1 MKTSNRKVKVYAIS
15 QQRRVLLLA
24 MLGFFA
30 VALMGRVVYLQV
42 LNKDFYQGKAK
53 NHSSTV
59 VIASHRGMI
68 TDRFGE
74 PLAVSTPVY
83 SVWANPQKFDAT
95 SKQLPHLAHILDM
108 KVSKIQQLLEKYTN
122 SSFVYLKRQIE
133 PSQAEWAK
141 EIGLD
146 GVHIQREYRRYY
158 PTADVMAHVT
168 GFTNIEDHGLEG
180 LEKTYDTFL
189 SGINGKDRVLRDSR
203 RRAVEKIDRIEEP
216 VAGKD
221 LQLSIDRRLQYLAY
235 RELKKA
241 VNKHDA
247 VSGSV
252 VMLDVKTGEVLAM
265 VNSPSYNPNDWS
277 SRKGSA
283 LRNRAVTDIFEP
295 GSTIKPF
302 VVAAALDTGR
312 YLPETQINTTPGYFR
327 VNAHL
332 TVRDIKN
339 YGLIDVS
346 TIISKSSNIGMS
358 KIALS
363 LDSELLWQTFS
374 DVGLG
379 MITGSGFPGEA
390 DGWLS
395 YPGRWREA
403 ERATLS
409 FGYGLSLTPL
419 QLARA
424 YSVLADGG
432 LIKPVSFTVTNET
445 PVSERVF
452 QAKTAAHLLTM
463 MEKVVADG
471 GTATRAQ
478 IPGYRI
484 AGKTGTV
491 KKSSKSGYSDDKYLS
506 LFAGMAPASDPQLVM
521 VVVVNEPRNSEY
533 YGGVVAAPVFSKVMA
548 GALRLMD
555 ITPDHLESL
564 DAHRVLGS
572 EVPESSLA
580 GAL

>member
-1 MKTSNRKVKVYAIS
+1 MNVSRKKIRVQPII
-15 QQRRVLLLA
+15 QQRRILLLVI
-24 MLGFFA
+24 LGVFA
-30 VALMGRVVYLQV
+30 IALMGRAAYLQI
-42 LNKDFYQGKAK
+42 LNKEFYQGKAK

-59 VIASHRGMI
+59 IIASHRGMI

-83 SVWANPQKFDAT
+83 SVWMNPQKLDAD
-95 SKQLPHLAHILDM
+95 SRQLPHLAHILDI
-108 KVSKIQQLLEKYTN
+108 KVSRIHQLLKKYEN

-141 EIGLD
+141 KIGLN
-146 GVHIQREYRRYY
+146 GVYIQREYRRYY
-158 PTADVMAHVT
+158 PSADVMAHVT
-168 GFTNIEDHGLEG
+168 GFTDIEDHGLEG
-180 LEKTYDTFL
+180 LEKTYDAFL
-189 SGINGKDRVLRDSR
+189 SGTNGKERVLRDSR
-203 RRAVEKIDRIEEP
+203 RRAIEKIDRMQEP
-216 VAGKD
+216 VPGKD
-221 LQLSIDRRLQYLAY
+221 LKLSIDRRLQYLAY
-235 RELKKA
+235 RELKIAIDKHKA
-241 VNKHDA
+241 L
-247 VSGSV
+247 SGSV
-252 VMLDVKTGEVLAM
+252 VMLDVKSGEVLAM

-277 SRKGSA
+277 SRKGSS

-312 YLPETQINTTPGYFR
+312 YSPETEINTAPGYFR

-363 LDSELLWQTFS
+363 LESDLLWQTFS

-390 DGWLS
+390 DGRLS
-395 YPGRWREA
+395 YPGRWHEA

-424 YSVLADGG
+424 YSVLADDG
-432 LIKPVSFTVTNET
+432 LIKPVSFTVIDET

-452 QAKTAAHLLTM
+452 QAETAARLRTM

-491 KKSSKSGYSDDKYLS
+491 KKSSRSGYSEDKYLS
-506 LFAGMAPASDPQLVM
+506 IFAGMAPASDPQLVM
-521 VVVVNEPRNSEY
+521 VVVVDEPRENGY
-533 YGGVVAAPVFSKVMA
+533 YGGVVAAPVFSKVMT

-555 ITPDHLESL
+555 IPPDHLESL
-564 DAHRVLGS
+564 DAHMVLGS
-572 EVPESSLA
+572 DAPESSLA
-580 GAL
+580 GML